1 MPFIASKSIGPII
14 ECAEKRIWGLN
25 KIYGVMFEG
34 DYRHDLLM
42 GCLGEGP
49 KVEKQRFQGVW
60 EEQSL
65 GKYKKKGIKRASRM
79 QTGD

>member
-1 MPFIASKSIGPII
+1 
-14 ECAEKRIWGLN
+14 
-25 KIYGVMFEG
+25 MFEG